1 MVLVHMKD
9 YGHTVADV
17 HGCMSKEIQHSSY
30 LVLRAGI
37 PGATDWL
44 CCVGANIIR
53 TMTKLRAAH
62 ADSPGC
68 SIGINGE
75 TGQITDMKDL
85 GIWEPVAVKLQT
97 LKTSV
102 EAAVLLL
109 RIDDI
114 VSGMKKSSRAAAKP
128 TPAGAQVEGDGDN
141 VDSERMLAE

>member
-1 MVLVHMKD
+1 MVFPRTAV
-9 YGHTVADV
+9 T
-17 HGCMSKEIQHSSY
+17 GCKGNSQAQGPPSEMCIY
-30 LVLRAGI
+30 A
-37 PGATDWL
+37 
-44 CCVGANIIR
+44 GANIIR

-62 ADSPGC
+62 ADKPGC

-75 TGQITDMKDL
+75 SGTITDMKDL

-97 LKTSV
+97 IKTSV

-128 TPAGAQVEGDGDN
+128 TPAGTQVEGDGDN